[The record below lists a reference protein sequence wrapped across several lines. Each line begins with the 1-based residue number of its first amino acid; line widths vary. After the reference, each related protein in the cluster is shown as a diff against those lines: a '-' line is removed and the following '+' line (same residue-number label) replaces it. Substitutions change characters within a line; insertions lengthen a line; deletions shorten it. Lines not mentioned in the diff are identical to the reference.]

1 MNSID
6 VHRPRRTGP
15 QDPDSGPD
23 GLFEGAA
30 SGHGPFLGGR
40 LPPSNQWQALAVVGA
55 VPGLAALAR
64 YVHSF
69 YSVAI
74 VIDVV
79 ILVLVWGRLVAAR

>member
-1 MNSID
+1 
-6 VHRPRRTGP
+6 
-15 QDPDSGPD
+15 
-23 GLFEGAA
+23 
-30 SGHGPFLGGR
+30 
-40 LPPSNQWQALAVVGA
+40 VGA
-55 VPGLAALAR
+55 VLGLTALAH